1 MKKASVRQ
9 SIRLLSRNSVK
20 YFAVALLLF
29 AGCRTITPIR
39 DLHPALA
46 PDISRV
52 MLKGGTVVEFNKDFG
67 WYNQS
72 AGTIEGITVDSQHVE
87 YHLAQLTKV
96 ETVRVY
102 SLVAA
107 VYTWAAVLGFAIY
120 LLARLLALV

>member
-1 MKKASVRQ
+1 M
-9 SIRLLSRNSVK
+9 K
-20 YFAVALLLF
+20 YFTLLLLLF
-29 AGCRTITPIR
+29 VSCRTITPIH
-39 DLHPALA
+39 DLHSSFA

-87 YHLAQLTKV
+87 YHLAQLSKV
-96 ETVRVY
+96 ETVRGY

-107 VYTWAAVLGFAIY
+107 VYAGAVVLGFGIY
-120 LLARLLALV
+120 LIARLLALV